1 MMVFT
6 QKNNQENSFCAPPYD
21 IFSFK
26 ISIFVDVRSV
36 FKMVK
41 EKLGNE
47 VLYRQRL
54 IKYGM
59 LN

>member
-1 MMVFT
+1 MT
-6 QKNNQENSFCAPPYD
+6 
-21 IFSFK
+21 FSHSK

-59 LN
+59 FKVKKKQ